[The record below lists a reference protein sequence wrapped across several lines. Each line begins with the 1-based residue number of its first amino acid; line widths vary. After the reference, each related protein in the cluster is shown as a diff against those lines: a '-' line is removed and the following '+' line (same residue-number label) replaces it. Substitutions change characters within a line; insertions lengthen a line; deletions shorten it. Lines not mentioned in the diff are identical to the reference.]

1 MKTMKYRSIDS
12 LGLVNSPC
20 SYQGAATL
28 PHCFTAAEAH
38 SDTVTQAAGTSCQL
52 RIAVPLPLTVT
63 SYQLPG
69 RCWSTNKT
77 THVLLPPSERER
89 ERILWVGSG

>member
-12 LGLVNSPC
+12 LGLVSSPC

-28 PHCFTAAEAH
+28 PHCFTVCCTAAEPH
-38 SDTVTQAAGTSCQL
+38 SDTVTQAAG
-52 RIAVPLPLTVT
+52 
-63 SYQLPG
+63 
-69 RCWSTNKT
+69 
-77 THVLLPPSERER
+77 ER